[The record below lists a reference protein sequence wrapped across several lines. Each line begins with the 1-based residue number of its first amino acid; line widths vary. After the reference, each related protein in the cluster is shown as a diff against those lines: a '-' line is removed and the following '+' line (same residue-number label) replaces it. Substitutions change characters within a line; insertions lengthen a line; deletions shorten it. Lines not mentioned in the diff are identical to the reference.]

1 MAVCSTARATDPST
15 PCSPRRPTKLRHQP
29 RPARLNG
36 PLPPAEL
43 GACFTLGRAKLVQL
57 KPRSLALPTGEWQ
70 ARFIK
75 SMYSA
80 LPHMATKGCFCSY
93 CSWPTS
99 WTTVYRQPTE
109 AAVHVRSESW
119 QLVADSS
126 GMWTVLAASQPA
138 ARIDGGRNNQEAK
151 NRTETVCDP
160 CWVHPSRP
168 LNQPPPHGRC
178 MHDLASKLAPRI
190 LASAGNTCCAVAW
203 QRIRTCCAQVLAPA
217 CGLFYCVGRPQ
228 WGTRTSLSPGR
239 RGRM

>member
-1 MAVCSTARATDPST
+1 MGASSSRTDDGPVPFTSSPTSRSPARLWGALVVATQVIRTLCPRHVTRRLMAVCSTARATDPST

-57 KPRSLALPTGEWQ
+57 KPRSLTLPTGEWQ

-99 WTTVYRQPTE
+99 WTTVYRQQQKQLCMC
-109 AAVHVRSESW
+109 AANHG
-119 QLVADSS
+119 SS
-126 GMWTVLAASQPA
+126 
-138 ARIDGGRNNQEAK
+138 
-151 NRTETVCDP
+151 
-160 CWVHPSRP
+160 
-168 LNQPPPHGRC
+168 
-178 MHDLASKLAPRI
+178 
-190 LASAGNTCCAVAW
+190 
-203 QRIRTCCAQVLAPA
+203 
-217 CGLFYCVGRPQ
+217 
-228 WGTRTSLSPGR
+228 
-239 RGRM
+239 

>member
-15 PCSPRRPTKLRHQP
+15 PCSPRRPTKLRHRP
-29 RPARLNG
+29 RPARLNA

-57 KPRSLALPTGEWQ
+57 KPRSLTLPTGEWQ

-80 LPHMATKGCFCSY
+80 LPHMATKCCFCSY

-109 AAVHVRSESW
+109 AAVHARSESW

-151 NRTETVCDP
+151 NRTETACDP
-160 CWVHPSRP
+160 CWGHPSRP
-168 LNQPPPHGRC
+168 LHRPPPHGRRC
-178 MHDLASKLAPRI
+178 SISRI
-190 LASAGNTCCAVAW
+190 K
-203 QRIRTCCAQVLAPA
+203 
-217 CGLFYCVGRPQ
+217 
-228 WGTRTSLSPGR
+228 TRTANPSVGWEHLLCCSLAAHSYVLCASPR
-239 RGRM
+239 PSSWAVLLRG